1 MSDELGHEQQDEPQD
16 EPRRFS
22 VSEVAALSGVTVRTL
37 HHYDRIGL
45 LSPHARLP
53 NGYREY
59 SEDDLDR
66 LQQIL
71 FYRELGFA
79 LDDIGALLAEEDLSR
94 LDHLRRQ
101 HRLLTAAAE
110 RHQRMIAAIENEM
123 EAYKMG
129 ISLTPE
135 ERFEVFGDF
144 DPEEHTEEVE
154 QRWGDTDAYKESQ
167 RRVSS
172 YEKSDWEE
180 IKAEGAAIDEGL
192 VEAKRRGLPPGSP
205 EAMELVE
212 RHRLHIGRW
221 FYECSPEMQRGLGQ
235 MYVADPRFK
244 KRYDDLEPGL
254 AEFVRDAIEANAA
267 RHSR

>member
-1 MSDELGHEQQDEPQD
+1 MKEVLRSYTVG
-16 EPRRFS
+16 
-22 VSEVAALSGVTVRTL
+22 EVAAVSGVTVRTL
-37 HHYDRIGL
+37 HYYDRIGL
-45 LSPHARLP
+45 LSPSGRLP

-71 FYRELGFA
+71 FYRRLGFS
-79 LDDIGALLAEEDLSR
+79 LEDIASLLAQEGTSR

-101 HRLLTAAAE
+101 HQLLKEAAE
-110 RHQRMIAAIENEM
+110 DTQRMIASVEKEM
-123 EAYKMG
+123 EAYEMG

-144 DPEEHTEEVE
+144 DPEEYAKEVE
-154 QRWGDTDAYKESQ
+154 QRWGGSDAYKESQ
-167 RRVSS
+167 RRVSTYS
-172 YEKSDWEE
+172 KADWEQ
-180 IKAEGAAIDEGL
+180 IKAEGAGIDNGLIAAKRAGLAPSSNEVMDL
-192 VEAKRRGLPPGSP
+192 VES
-205 EAMELVE
+205 
-212 RHRLHIGRW
+212 HRQHISRW
-221 FYECSPEMQRGLGQ
+221 FYDCNLEMQRGLGQ

-267 RHSR
+267 RARQ